1 MARIISV
8 ITQKGGVGKTTT
20 VNALAAALNKCG
32 RRVLCIDMDPQ
43 ANLSFSLRAETEDVY
58 TIYDAMTN
66 QTDALDCIQRC
77 TTTDIIPADI
87 LLNALEMEYTGENRE
102 YLLKDAL
109 ESVKNLYDYIIIDS
123 PPSLG
128 ILTVNVLSA
137 SKYVILPMLP
147 DIFSL
152 QGITKVIETIQ
163 YVKRSCNP
171 RLEIAGILINK
182 YNKHQKLH
190 KETYGTAQLLAQKIN
205 VPVFKTVIRNSKSI
219 SEAQSLQ
226 CDIIDYQTR
235 SKGAKDYQALT
246 SELMERGIF

>member
-226 CDIIDYQTR
+226 CDIIDYQKH
-235 SKGAKDYQALT
+235 SKGAKDYQSLT